1 MIHFAAIASPINDI
15 ADSLGANNLPYAIP
29 LHPNLVHLTI
39 GLFAIAIA
47 FDVAGA
53 FYPLEKRVFR
63 YLALPVTRSGFHD
76 VGWYNLVACSW
87 PQNATVAATGVPWE
101 STTTTGET
109 RTSVFPWATFRP
121 PVAYCRTHCLPSRHR
136 CSRW

>member
-76 VGWYNLVACSW
+76 VGWCTAGLTPLKRW
-87 PQNATVAATGVPWE
+87 R
-101 STTTTGET
+101 TT
-109 RTSVFPWATFRP
+109 RSP
-121 PVAYCRTHCLPSRHR
+121 
-136 CSRW
+136 RWC